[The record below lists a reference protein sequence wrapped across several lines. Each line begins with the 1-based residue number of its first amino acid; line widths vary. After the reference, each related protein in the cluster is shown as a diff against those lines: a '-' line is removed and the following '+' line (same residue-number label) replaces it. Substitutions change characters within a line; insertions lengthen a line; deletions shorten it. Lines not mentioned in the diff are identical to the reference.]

1 LNVSIP
7 GPANTTCDIY
17 RAGNA
22 PPAPPDVA
30 AVPCR
35 FDPDYRRGLEKG
47 EGDTV
52 GKFSA
57 VLVVDLGTDVRDDYN
72 GGSYGPNADLVVVPS
87 QVGMAY
93 NVRFVERRGRG
104 TPHDHLRV
112 YLVRSAVSWPTTEV

>member
-1 LNVSIP
+1 GGDARARPRPALALPRPQGRRQRRLTVSIP
-7 GPANTTCDIY
+7 GPTNATCDIY

-47 EGDTV
+47 EGDTT

-57 VLVVDLGTDVRDDYN
+57 VMIVSLGTDVRDDYS
-72 GGSYGPNADLVVVPS
+72 GGTYGPN
-87 QVGMAY
+87 
-93 NVRFVERRGRG
+93 
-104 TPHDHLRV
+104 
-112 YLVRSAVSWPTTEV
+112 